1 MGSRPGPVPPPGA
14 ARPAPG
20 PVNHCSR
27 RRSVE
32 RSERKSRPGAEP
44 QAQAGLGWAWPSV
57 GGAGLASRSPP
68 RPKGLLSW
76 GALSRLPSSL
86 PKPAHKSHKAA
97 QPQLSTRPQHYGH
110 AHKPCTGT
118 YGLPSMSLEVT
129 RSLVS
134 IPGERAVPTE
144 IHPDPLTWTQAPP
157 TADQSFL
164 PGALAVSP
172 TPPESGMNQAVL
184 DPFLRGGTRD

>member
-44 QAQAGLGWAWPSV
+44 QAQAGLGWAWPSF
-57 GGAGLASRSPP
+57 GRAGLASRSPP

-97 QPQLSTRPQHYGH
+97 QPQLPTRHPTLWSRTQTMHRDLWAPINVSRNYSLCSLYPRRKSCAHRDPSRPPHVDTGSSHCGSKLST
-110 AHKPCTGT
+110 
-118 YGLPSMSLEVT
+118 
-129 RSLVS
+129 
-134 IPGERAVPTE
+134 
-144 IHPDPLTWTQAPP
+144 
-157 TADQSFL
+157 
-164 PGALAVSP
+164 
-172 TPPESGMNQAVL
+172 
-184 DPFLRGGTRD
+184 GGP